1 MLQADTECVRYLHG
15 SCHASPL
22 VCKQRTQINLAAA
35 EHRGNITSHLT
46 SLKTKKTHFAHVH
59 FGSVDSAAP
68 AAAAL
73 TRLRGI
79 TLLQTAALRQR

>member
-1 MLQADTECVRYLHG
+1 MCQISAWEL
-15 SCHASPL
+15 SPL
-22 VCKQRTQINLAAA
+22 VCKQQTQINLAAA
-35 EHRGNITSHLT
+35 EHRGYITSHSA

-59 FGSVDSAAP
+59 FRSVDSAA

-79 TLLQTAALRQR
+79 TSLQTAALRQR